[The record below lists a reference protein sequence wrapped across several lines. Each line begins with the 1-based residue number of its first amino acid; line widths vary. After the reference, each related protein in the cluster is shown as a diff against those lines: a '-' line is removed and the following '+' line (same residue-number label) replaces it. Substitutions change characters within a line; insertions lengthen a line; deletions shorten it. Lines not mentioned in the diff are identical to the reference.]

1 MIRCDQC
8 DNGMIAR
15 WLFCP
20 YCGHPQTDEGI
31 EAAQRELT
39 ARQQAQAE
47 IYRLSK
53 KAEQIV
59 YDERGWAVANATV
72 YHGYGDRD
80 ECRANARLIA
90 AAPDLVREI
99 ASFLKAYDLI
109 RAGNIADV
117 AFVVQV
123 HLPKFRAALAAAT
136 GAKVPA

>member
-8 DNGMIAR
+8 DNGMIAG

-53 KAEQIV
+53 KLAELPQRHA
-59 YDERGWAVANATV
+59 DEGVADSLFWEE
-72 YHGYGDRD
+72 HF
-80 ECRANARLIA
+80 
-90 AAPDLVREI
+90 
-99 ASFLKAYDLI
+99 SK
-109 RAGNIADV
+109 
-117 AFVVQV
+117 
-123 HLPKFRAALAAAT
+123 PKKPT
-136 GAKVPA
+136 GAT

>member
-8 DNGMIAR
+8 DNGMIAG

-53 KAEQIV
+53 KS
-59 YDERGWAVANATV
+59 
-72 YHGYGDRD
+72 
-80 ECRANARLIA
+80 
-90 AAPDLVREI
+90 AAPEYNAGEGVTEPKWSKPLHRNEEI
-99 ASFLKAYDLI
+99 ES
-109 RAGNIADV
+109 
-117 AFVVQV
+117 
-123 HLPKFRAALAAAT
+123 
-136 GAKVPA
+136 